1 MIAMVQKWGSQ
12 CKGYPAEEYCLDQ
25 TVWSSRSVYFDMIC
39 IHAIAFI
46 DWKGHIFPSHSTQS
60 SFWGHQYLNRNLGPA
75 APFEKSLFKF
85 LRHLCI
91 CEQPSKWW
99 LTSWWIGK
107 IRGQSLQVQ
116 VCVAQLHKAWV
127 GKCLF
132 EKMRWWTP
140 QVWEQAKTKILERA
154 RSRESQGRRIDSCWS
169 IKRGEMEKENK
180 NSEKVEWKV
189 GRVGRSYDRGTAE
202 PIEQEQK
209 TSLFKIE
216 RLSFKFRN

>member
-1 MIAMVQKWGSQ
+1 MLNLLPLSDDDWWPRWFKSEVLSARVTRPKNI
-12 CKGYPAEEYCLDQ
+12 
-25 TVWSSRSVYFDMIC
+25 VWIKLFGLVWYDMIC

-99 LTSWWIGK
+99 LTCWWIGK

-116 VCVAQLHKAWV
+116 VCVPQLHKAWV

-140 QVWEQAKTKILERA
+140 QVWEKAKKKFWE
-154 RSRESQGRRIDSCWS
+154 
-169 IKRGEMEKENK
+169 
-180 NSEKVEWKV
+180 
-189 GRVGRSYDRGTAE
+189 
-202 PIEQEQK
+202 EQEAENHREGE
-209 TSLFKIE
+209 LIVVE
-216 RLSFKFRN
+216 V